1 MRLALTSVFMLA
13 LAIQAFTQAPAAA
26 GGADEAAIR
35 QLVQQQDDARNRG
48 DLKAFG
54 ALFTDDADQL
64 TSSGEWRRGR
74 AAIEDGVARSR
85 STVYKGGTYVTTIE
99 TVRMLSPNVAVADGP
114 FEILNLAGGGTR
126 RAHATYLLAKSGDR
140 WRIAGYRSMVPAAAG
155 ATPAK

>member
-1 MRLALTSVFMLA
+1 MRLALASVFMIA
-13 LAIQAFTQAPAAA
+13 LTIPAFAQAPAAA
-26 GGADEAAIR
+26 GGADAAAIR
-35 QLVQQQDDARNRG
+35 QLVQQQDDTRNRG

-74 AAIEDGVARSR
+74 AAIEAGVTRSR
-85 STVYKGGTYVTTIE
+85 STVYKGGKYVTKIE
-99 TVRMLSPNVAVADGP
+99 TVRMLSPNIAIADGP

-126 RAHATYLLAKSGDR
+126 RVHATYLLVKSGDR